1 MILALD
7 TDVLVHWMMS
17 GTERHPRAC
26 KLVEAHLSQTRHG
39 TLGLTRQVLHEFLH
53 VTTDGRRFESP
64 MSMEEAIRTSRALWD
79 GLEVTRL
86 QPGATTFHRTLEL
99 MELFR
104 LGRKRIL
111 DTSLAAT
118 LESCGV
124 SKLATFNGRDFGVF
138 SFIEVVEP

>member
-17 GTERHPRAC
+17 GTERHPRA
-26 KLVEAHLSQTRHG
+26 
-39 TLGLTRQVLHEFLH
+39 
-53 VTTDGRRFESP
+53 
-64 MSMEEAIRTSRALWD
+64 
-79 GLEVTRL
+79 
-86 QPGATTFHRTLEL
+86 
-99 MELFR
+99 
-104 LGRKRIL
+104 L

>member
-7 TDVLVHWMMS
+7 TDVLVHWLMS
-17 GTERHPRAC
+17 GTDNHPRARR
-26 KLVEAHLSQTRHG
+26 LIDGHLAQSEHG
-39 TLGLTRQVLHEFLH
+39 TLGLTRQVLHEFIH
-53 VTTDGRRFESP
+53 VTTDSRRFENP
-64 MSMEEAIRTSRALWD
+64 MSMKEAIRAARTLWD

-86 QPGATTFHRTLEL
+86 QSDSKTLHRTLEL
-99 MELFR
+99 LEIYR

-124 SKLATFNGRDFGVF
+124 SKLATFNGKDFGAF
-138 SFIEVVEP
+138 GFIEVVEP